1 MELIVR
7 TVVIFLALWL
17 AMRVAGKRE
26 VAQMDAFDLVTII
39 VLGGLVTQ
47 GILQEDYSAVSA
59 IVSLGLVTL
68 LSVGLSWLGWR
79 SPRIGA
85 LIEGTPTIL
94 VRDGEPDIAAMKAER
109 VSMANLLAAT
119 REHGVRRLDDIDL
132 VVLEADG
139 AFSFFTRDSQPD
151 DEQPD
156 ETKASAF

>member
-59 IVSLGLVTL
+59 FVSLGLVTL

-139 AFSFFTRDSQPD
+139 AFSFFTRDTPPD
-151 DEQPD
+151 DEHPD

>member
-79 SPRIGA
+79 PPGSEHSSRA
-85 LIEGTPTIL
+85 HRRSWCAT
-94 VRDGEPDIAAMKAER
+94 
-109 VSMANLLAAT
+109 ANRT
-119 REHGVRRLDDIDL
+119 SRR
-132 VVLEADG
+132 
-139 AFSFFTRDSQPD
+139 
-151 DEQPD
+151 
-156 ETKASAF
+156 